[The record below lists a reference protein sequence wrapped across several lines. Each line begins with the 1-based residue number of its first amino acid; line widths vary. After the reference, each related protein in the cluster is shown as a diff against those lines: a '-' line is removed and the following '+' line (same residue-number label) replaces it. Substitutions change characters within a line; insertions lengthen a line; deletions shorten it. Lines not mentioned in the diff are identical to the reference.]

1 MLLFFK
7 MFVTQRIF
15 QLDSN
20 DNGLEINSY
29 LRKYNKHISIK
40 LRNPRSNSEKRTL
53 KVLSKVVKCWNW
65 RKQNFFTIFQMTSL
79 ISQYIISMKLKMKW
93 KIIKYLTRVAEN
105 DETAHTYF
113 IVMQFKMISL
123 HLLIFVLSFTIQVK
137 IL

>member
-20 DNGLEINSY
+20 DNGLEINYY

-40 LRNPRSNSEKRTL
+40 LRNSRSNSEKRTL

-93 KIIKYLTRVAEN
+93 KIIIYLTRVAEN